1 MEENIL
7 HAFYVK
13 LQQKVLFSFY
23 IFNICYKIKLIIL
36 VPVEYFQHLDHTGQ
50 RLDRSERPEL
60 CFGSYE
66 FIVPKEYCRVCIK
79 IILVVLK

>member
-1 MEENIL
+1 
-7 HAFYVK
+7 
-13 LQQKVLFSFY
+13 
-23 IFNICYKIKLIIL
+23 

-66 FIVPKEYCRVCIK
+66 FIVPKEYCRVCIQRK
-79 IILVVLK
+79 CIILMF

>member
-1 MEENIL
+1 MT
-7 HAFYVK
+7 K
-13 LQQKVLFSFY
+13 LNFD
-23 IFNICYKIKLIIL
+23 IL

-66 FIVPKEYCRVCIK
+66 FIVPKEYCRVCKSFICVYINIYYFK
-79 IILVVLK
+79 FKILVFKLFKLI

>member
-1 MEENIL
+1 MQFIDGGKHFLCLLCKASTEGNL
-7 HAFYVK
+7 VF
-13 LQQKVLFSFY
+13 FSNY
-23 IFNICYKIKLIIL
+23 YCSIIIFVIL

-79 IILVVLK
+79 